1 MNATLSRLALSPQ
14 HEPVSMQLSSYNYL
28 MTQSVNDEQVDCFSS
43 DFAKLQHCRVLLNC
57 YAREVAMQEHSLAV
71 RSVEHTRLPPPA
83 LQQHRGQIL
92 DIQLLRVNSRLCVGV
107 QQVSVTGN
115 FDYTTTIYL
124 QNSHQIWEA
133 PNWRDIAN
141 LIISD
146 LSLRENTPFNEDL
159 MQQIE
164 ESIRT
169 MQHLL
174 DAHRQP
180 RQERHG
186 GTTTPLQK
194 YIRSE
199 QQLLTGHPFHPTPKS
214 RSGWTQ
220 DEEKKYSPEHGVQ
233 LKLRYFQLPLA
244 WILSD
249 SLDGENVPTMLN
261 ALTEHG
267 QQADVGFALVPLHP
281 WQADWLL
288 QQPRII
294 AAIQNGD
301 IRDMGTSGNS
311 FYPSASIR
319 TMLSETAQAFLKLSL
334 NLRITNCIR
343 NNARHELAA
352 ALTAS
357 RLYRPIKAEMQ
368 VYFPHFHVLE
378 ERAYL
383 TIAFPEGNQLD
394 NRGNKEVED
403 GFGLVVR
410 EGLEAQMQHGITPLI
425 CASLFG
431 NGQVGRLQV
440 ANLIERYSHRRGLPL
455 SQGIRLWFSEY
466 AELAIYPIFYLLF
479 EKGLAFEPHM
489 QNTIIGLGTD
499 GAPIRFILRDL
510 ELTRLTPKAHALIDG
525 MAHDEHTRQ
534 ELCCSDEAGW
544 TRIAYCLLVNNI
556 CEVIA
561 TLSNGS
567 HDLYLDL
574 WGCLRNTL
582 QSYLASFPNPE
593 ARRRIQGLLSGEPLP
608 VKGNLLT
615 RFLKQAD
622 RQAAYLPLYHPLGV
636 VSGARPFP

>member
-1 MNATLSRLALSPQ
+1 MN
-14 HEPVSMQLSSYNYL
+14 
-28 MTQSVNDEQVDCFSS
+28 CFTA

-71 RSVEHTRLPPPA
+71 RSLEHTRLPPPA

-115 FDYTTTIYL
+115 FDYTTAIYL
-124 QNSHQIWEA
+124 QNSQQVWET

-146 LSLRENTPFNEDL
+146 LSLRENTPFNDDL

-164 ESIRT
+164 ESIGT

-174 DAHRQP
+174 DSHRQP
-180 RQERHG
+180 QRESHEMID
-186 GTTTPLQK
+186 TPLQK

-214 RSGWTQ
+214 RSGWSQ
-220 DEEKKYSPEHGVQ
+220 EDEKKYSPEHKAE
-233 LKLRYFQLPLA
+233 LKLRFFQIPLT

-249 SLDGENVPTMLN
+249 SLDGENVPTMLS
-261 ALTEHG
+261 ALTAHS
-267 QQADVGFALVPLHP
+267 QTADVGFVLIPLHP
-281 WQADWLL
+281 WQAEWLL

-294 AAIQNGD
+294 TAIQNGD
-301 IRDMGTSGNS
+301 IRDMGTGGNS

-352 ALTAS
+352 AVTAS
-357 RLYRPIKAEMQ
+357 RLYRPIKMEMLLQ
-368 VYFPHFHVLE
+368 FPHFHVLE

-383 TIAFPEGNQLD
+383 TIAFPEGNRRE

-403 GFGLVVR
+403 GFGLVLR
-410 EGLEAQMQHGITPLI
+410 EGLLAQMQHGITPLI

-440 ANLIERYSHRRGLPL
+440 ADLIERYSHRHGLPL
-455 SQGIRLWFSEY
+455 SQGIRLWFSKY

-479 EKGLAFEPHM
+479 EKGIAFEPHM
-489 QNTIIGLGTD
+489 QNTIIGLASD
-499 GAPIRFILRDL
+499 GAPARFILRDL
-510 ELTRLTPKAHALIDG
+510 ELTRLTPKAQASIDKLNLN
-525 MAHDEHTRQ
+525 EHTRQ

-567 HDLYLDL
+567 HDLYLEL

-636 VSGARPFP
+636 VSGVKAFL

>member
-1 MNATLSRLALSPQ
+1 MTTTLSRLTLGPQ
-14 HEPVSMQLSSYNYL
+14 HEPISMHARYMN
-28 MTQSVNDEQVDCFSS
+28 CFTA

-71 RSVEHTRLPPPA
+71 RSLEHTRLPPPA
-83 LQQHRGQIL
+83 LRQHRGQIL
-92 DIQLLRVNSRLCVGV
+92 DIQLLRMNSRLCVGV
-107 QQVSVTGN
+107 RQVSVTGN
-115 FDYTTTIYL
+115 FDYTTAIYL
-124 QNSHQIWEA
+124 QNSQQIWET

-146 LSLRENTPFNEDL
+146 LSLRENTPFNDDL

-174 DAHRQP
+174 DTHRQP
-180 RQERHG
+180 RLESHEMID
-186 GTTTPLQK
+186 TPLQK

-214 RSGWTQ
+214 RSGWSQ
-220 DEEKKYSPEHGVQ
+220 EDEKKYSPEHKAE
-233 LKLRYFQLPLA
+233 LKLRFFQIPLA
-244 WILSD
+244 WTLSD
-249 SLDGENVPTMLN
+249 SLDGENVSAMLS
-261 ALTEHG
+261 ALTAHS
-267 QQADVGFALVPLHP
+267 QTADVGFVLIPLHP

-294 AAIQNGD
+294 TAIQNGD

-357 RLYRPIKAEMQ
+357 RLYRPIKVEMLLQ
-368 VYFPHFHVLE
+368 FPHFHVLE

-383 TIAFPEGNQLD
+383 TIAFPEGNQQE

-403 GFGLVVR
+403 GFGLVLR
-410 EGLEAQMQHGITPLI
+410 EGLLAQMQHGITPLI

-440 ANLIERYSHRRGLPL
+440 ADLIERYSHRHGLPL
-455 SQGIRLWFSEY
+455 SQGIRLWFSKY

-489 QNTIIGLGTD
+489 QNTIIGLASD
-499 GAPIRFILRDL
+499 GAPARFILRDL
-510 ELTRLTPKAHALIDG
+510 ELTRLTPKAHALIDKL
-525 MAHDEHTRQ
+525 DLNEHTRQ

-567 HDLYLDL
+567 HDLYLEL

-636 VSGARPFP
+636 VSGVKAFL

>member
-1 MNATLSRLALSPQ
+1 MNAHLSQLALSPQ
-14 HEPVSMQLSSYNYL
+14 HETVSTQVSSHPYL
-28 MTQSVNDEQVDCFSS
+28 MTNSVNEERVDCFTP
-43 DFAKLQHCRVLLNC
+43 DFAQLQHCRVLLNC

-71 RSVEHTRLPPPA
+71 RSLAHTRLPPPV

-92 DIQLLRVNSRLCVGV
+92 DIQLPRVNSRLCVGV

-115 FDYTTTIYL
+115 FDYTTAIYL
-124 QNSHQIWEA
+124 QNLQQAWET

-141 LIISD
+141 LIIAD

-174 DAHRQP
+174 DASRQP
-180 RQERHG
+180 RQEVHVN
-186 GTTTPLQK
+186 TDTPLQK
-194 YIRSE
+194 YIYSE

-214 RSGWTQ
+214 RSGWTPE
-220 DEEKKYSPEHGVQ
+220 EEKKYSPEHRAK
-233 LKLRYFQLPLA
+233 LKLRYFQLPST

-249 SLDGENVPTMLN
+249 SLDGEDVPLMLST
-261 ALTEHG
+261 LTAHD
-267 QQADVGFALVPLHP
+267 QPTDVGFVIVPLHP

-294 AAIQNGD
+294 TAIQNGD
-301 IRDMGTSGNS
+301 IRDMGNSGNS
-311 FYPSASIR
+311 FYPTASIR
-319 TMLSETAQAFLKLSL
+319 TMLSTTAQAFLKLSL

-357 RLYRPIKAEMQ
+357 RLYRPFKAEMQ
-368 VYFPHFHVLE
+368 AYFPYFYALE

-383 TIAFPEGNQLD
+383 TIAFPEGNQQE
-394 NRGNKEVED
+394 NRGNKEIED
-403 GFGLVVR
+403 GFGLVIR
-410 EGLEAQMQHGITPLI
+410 EGLEAQLQQGVTPLI

-440 ANLIERYSHRRGLPL
+440 ANLIERYSHWRGLPL
-455 SQGIRLWFSEY
+455 SQGIRLWFSSY
-466 AELAIYPIFYLLF
+466 AELSIYPIFYLLF

-489 QNTIIGLGTD
+489 QNTIIGLASD
-499 GAPIRFILRDL
+499 GAPVRFILRDL
-510 ELTRLTPKAHALIDG
+510 ELTRLTPKAHELINAMAL
-525 MAHDEHTRQ
+525 DEHTRK

-574 WGCLRNTL
+574 WACLRNTL
-582 QSYLASFPNPE
+582 QSYLANFPNPE

-636 VSGARPFP
+636 VNGARPLL